1 LGYDILFLPQKKI
14 SSLIQKM
21 DAIINMTFKK
31 IQNEKTLKEC
41 YEQNQIQNIINTA
54 DGYFTP

>member
-1 LGYDILFLPQKKI
+1 
-14 SSLIQKM
+14 M